1 MDGISHQPVSIPV
14 DTVAAV
20 EQRMEKAPVLCV
32 DLDGTLVK
40 TDAMVDSFC
49 AMMHQAPWLLAQ
61 APLWLLHG
69 KAAFKRNLAA
79 RAPLHAAHLPYN
91 SELIAFLREESAAGR
106 AIVLATGADRQL
118 AENVANHLG
127 IFQEVL
133 ASDGTTNLT
142 GTRKLHALQQRF
154 GANGFDYIGNSAV
167 DLPILIHATT
177 PMLANPDWG
186 LRHRLRA
193 QRARMHHARNGET
206 QPIRIFRDRLSFG
219 TALLRALR
227 VHQWAKNAL
236 LFLPLLLAHN
246 LHSQTARLATL
257 AFLCFC
263 CTASGTYIANDLL
276 DMEADR
282 QHPRKSRRPFAAGD
296 LSAVTGAGMA
306 VVLLGLAGW
315 MAVRLLPAA
324 FLAWL
329 ALYCVATL
337 SYSLYFKRKV
347 LADVILLSALYTL
360 RILAGATAVRV
371 TVSPWL
377 AGFSIF
383 FFFSL
388 ALLKRFSELEHLRLR
403 DAVPVNGRGYRVQDL
418 EQLRSFGTAS
428 AYASIVIFA
437 LYINNPEVGRL
448 YPHPHRLW
456 LMTPVLIWWLSRIW
470 LRASRGQME
479 EDPVVFAL
487 TDRPSLL
494 AGVAMLFIAIYAAL

>member
-1 MDGISHQPVSIPV
+1 MDGMSHQPVSIPV

-20 EQRMEKAPVLCV
+20 ERRAKKPPPLCV

-61 APLWLLHG
+61 APLWLLRG
-69 KAAFKRNLAA
+69 KAAFKRQVATHVFLD
-79 RAPLHAAHLPYN
+79 AAHLPYN
-91 SELIAFLREESAAGR
+91 SELMAFLREEAATGR

-142 GTRKLHALQQRF
+142 GTRKLHALQQHF
-154 GANGFDYIGNSAV
+154 GADGFDYIGNSEV
-167 DLPILIHATT
+167 DLPILTHAAT
-177 PMLANPDWG
+177 PMLANPSWG
-186 LRHRLRA
+186 LPRRLRA
-193 QRARMHHARNGET
+193 QRAQNGET
-206 QPIRIFRDRLSFG
+206 QPVRIFQDRRSFG
-219 TALLRALR
+219 ATVLRALR

-236 LFLPLLLAHN
+236 LFLPLLLAHA
-246 LHSQTARLATL
+246 LHWQTARLAAL

-263 CTASGTYIANDLL
+263 CAASGTYIVNDLL

-282 QHPRKSRRPFAAGD
+282 QHPRKSHRPFAAGD

-306 VVLLGLAGW
+306 ILLLGLAGW
-315 MAVRLLPAA
+315 MAIWLLPSA

-347 LADVILLSALYTL
+347 LVDVILLSALYTL

-371 TVSPWL
+371 AVSPWL
-377 AGFSIF
+377 TGFAIF

-388 ALLKRFSELEHLRLR
+388 ALVKRFSELEHLRLR
-403 DAVPVNGRGYRVQDL
+403 DAVPANGRGYRVQDL

-428 AYASIVIFA
+428 AYASIVIFT

-448 YPHPHRLW
+448 YQHPHRLW
-456 LMTPVLIWWLSRIW
+456 LMTPILIWWLSRIW

-487 TDRPSLL
+487 TDRSSLL
-494 AGVAMLFIAIYAAL
+494 AGAAMLLVAIYAVL